1 MTQLILDTHAAV
13 NELVSAGMPE
23 RQAETVVR
31 QQARLLEQNLAT
43 KADIEAIKAGIE
55 TLRQETKAGIETLR
69 QETKADIET
78 LRQETKAGIETLRQE
93 TKADIET
100 IKAGIETLR
109 QETKADIETTRASIE
124 TLRQETMARIEAA
137 KVDLIKWIF
146 GLNLGTASL
155 IVALI
160 KLL

>member
-1 MTQLILDTHAAV
+1 MTPLILDTHAAV

-31 QQARLLEQNLAT
+31 QQAKLLEQNLAT
-43 KADIEAIKAGIE
+43 KTDIEAIKAEIE
-55 TLRQETKAGIETLR
+55 ALRQG
-69 QETKADIET
+69 
-78 LRQETKAGIETLRQE
+78 
-93 TKADIET
+93 
-100 IKAGIETLR
+100 
-109 QETKADIETTRASIE
+109 TKADIETTRASIE
-124 TLRQETMARIEAA
+124 ALRQETMARIEAA

>member
-43 KADIEAIKAGIE
+43 KADVEALRQATKADIEA
-55 TLRQETKAGIETLR
+55 LRQETKAGIE
-69 QETKADIET
+69 
-78 LRQETKAGIETLRQE
+78 
-93 TKADIET
+93 
-100 IKAGIETLR
+100 
-109 QETKADIETTRASIE
+109 
-124 TLRQETMARIEAA
+124 AA
-137 KVDLIKWIF
+137 KMDLIKWIF
-146 GLNLGTASL
+146 GINVGTVSL
-155 IVALI
+155 IVAMI

>member
-1 MTQLILDTHAAV
+1 MTPLILDTHAAV

-31 QQARLLEQNLAT
+31 QQAKLLEQNLAT
-43 KADIEAIKAGIE
+43 KTDIEA
-55 TLRQETKAGIETLR
+55 LRQGTKTDIATI
-69 QETKADIET
+69 KADIET

-100 IKAGIETLR
+100 
-109 QETKADIETTRASIE
+109 TRASIE
-124 TLRQETMARIEAA
+124 ALRQETMARIEAA

>member
-43 KADIEAIKAGIE
+43 KADIEALRQGTKTDIATIKADIE
-55 TLRQETKAGIETLR
+55 ALR
-69 QETKADIET
+69 QETKADIEA
-78 LRQETKAGIETLRQE
+78 LRQETKAG
-93 TKADIET
+93 
-100 IKAGIETLR
+100 
-109 QETKADIETTRASIE
+109 
-124 TLRQETMARIEAA
+124 IEAA

-146 GLNLGTASL
+146 GVNLGTASL

>member
-43 KADIEAIKAGIE
+43 KTDIAAITADIEATKAAIE
-55 TLRQETKAGIETLR
+55 VLRQETI
-69 QETKADIET
+69 
-78 LRQETKAGIETLRQE
+78 
-93 TKADIET
+93 
-100 IKAGIETLR
+100 
-109 QETKADIETTRASIE
+109 
-124 TLRQETMARIEAA
+124 ARIEAA
-137 KVDLIKWIF
+137 KMDLIKWIF
-146 GLNLGTASL
+146 GVNLGTASL

>member
-1 MTQLILDTHAAV
+1 MTPLILDTHAAV

-31 QQARLLEQNLAT
+31 QQAKLLEQNLAT
-43 KADIEAIKAGIE
+43 KTDIEAIKAEIE
-55 TLRQETKAGIETLR
+55 ALRHQG
-69 QETKADIET
+69 
-78 LRQETKAGIETLRQE
+78 
-93 TKADIET
+93 
-100 IKAGIETLR
+100 
-109 QETKADIETTRASIE
+109 TKADIETTRASIE
-124 TLRQETMARIEAA
+124 ALRQETMARIEAA